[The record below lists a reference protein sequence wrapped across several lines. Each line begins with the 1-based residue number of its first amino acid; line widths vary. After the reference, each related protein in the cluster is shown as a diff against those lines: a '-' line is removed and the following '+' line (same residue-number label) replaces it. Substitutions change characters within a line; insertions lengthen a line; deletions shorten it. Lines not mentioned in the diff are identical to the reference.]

1 MVSGS
6 AAQASGHSECAYG
19 APSLP
24 GGHPPFASHDA
35 LNLNRI
41 WCAWCVTFSRSD
53 QRGAEPVCR
62 VVFRSRH
69 ATGAS
74 KSTSLDSVKTVSTNQ
89 TQWVL
94 TLTCIDGPGIVHAI
108 SGAIVAAG
116 GNIEESQQFASH
128 DTGRFFMRLQVSAV
142 SQPDTFG
149 TRFELALAPVTERY
163 HMTWRLDSVGRP
175 VRTLL
180 LASTATHC
188 VNDLLYRQRG
198 AQLPIEVPLVL
209 SNHETVRSTADFYGV
224 PFEHQP
230 ITNSEDK
237 AAFERRV
244 LEVVAD
250 EHIELVVLARYM
262 QILSPELCEALA
274 GMAINI
280 HHSFLPGFK
289 GANPYRQAHARG
301 VKLIG
306 ATAHFVTTDL
316 DEGPIIE
323 QEVARVDHAY
333 APEQLQQ
340 LGQDEEARVLRRAV
354 NWFAEN
360 RVLLDGDRT
369 IIFR

>member
-1 MVSGS
+1 MTEV
-6 AAQASGHSECAYG
+6 ANSE
-19 APSLP
+19 
-24 GGHPPFASHDA
+24 
-35 LNLNRI
+35 
-41 WCAWCVTFSRSD
+41 
-53 QRGAEPVCR
+53 
-62 VVFRSRH
+62 
-69 ATGAS
+69 
-74 KSTSLDSVKTVSTNQ
+74 

-94 TLTCIDGPGIVHAI
+94 TLSCIDGPGIVHAI

-116 GNIEESQQFASH
+116 GNIEESKQFASH
-128 DTGRFFMRLQVSAV
+128 DTTRFFMRVQVSAV
-142 SQPDTFG
+142 SQPETFRD
-149 TRFELALAPVTERY
+149 RFESTLAPVTARY
-163 HMTWRLDSVGRP
+163 NMTWRLDTVGRQ
-175 VRTLL
+175 VRTLI

-198 AQLPIEVPLVL
+198 GQLPIEVPLIL
-209 SNHETVRSTADFYGV
+209 SNHETVRDIADFYGV
-224 PFEHQP
+224 PFEHRAISSTEQ
-230 ITNSEDK
+230 K
-237 AAFERRV
+237 ADFERRV
-244 LEVVAD
+244 LEVV
-250 EHIELVVLARYM
+250 EEQQIELVVLARYM

-323 QEVARVDHAY
+323 QDVVRVDHSY
-333 APEQLQQ
+333 SPTELMQ

-360 RVLLDGDRT
+360 RILLDGDRT